1 MFVMMNAARLA
12 VGTQGV
18 AIAERA
24 YQQALGFARNRR
36 QGRGPMGGDGIAP
49 IIEHA
54 DVQRMLMTMKAYV
67 HAARGIA
74 T

>member
-1 MFVMMNAARLA
+1 MFVIMNAARLA

-18 AIAERA
+18 AIGERA
-24 YQQALGFARNRR
+24 YQEALAFARERR
-36 QGRGPMGGDGIAP
+36 QGRGPNGGDGMVP

-54 DVQRMLMTMKAYV
+54 DVQRMLMTMKIY
-67 HAARGIA
+67 